1 MFITKRIFD
10 ITSSFFGLI
19 LLSPFFLIFM
29 ILIFLQDGHSPFYKA
44 PRIGKN
50 GKVFKMIKLR
60 SMIIGADRAGVD
72 TASVDDKRITRLGLT
87 IRKYKID
94 ELFQLWN
101 VLKGEM
107 SIIGPRPNVKVE
119 TDLYTQQEKRLLTVK
134 PGISDL
140 SSIVFGDL
148 GEIVANSP
156 DTNISYNQLVRP
168 WKSRLGLTYI
178 DNMSLLLDLKIIFLT
193 LLSIFSREQAL
204 KGVTRIL
211 EGLKV
216 SSDIIRVSKRQE
228 QLVPTPPPGSHKI
241 VTER

>member
-10 ITSSFFGLI
+10 FTSSFFGII
-19 LLSPFFLIFM
+19 LLSPIFLIFM
-29 ILIFLQDGHSPFYKA
+29 ILIFLQDGHSPLYKA
-44 PRIGKN
+44 PRVGKN
-50 GKVFKMIKLR
+50 GKMFRMIKLR
-60 SMIIGADRAGVD
+60 SMIVGADKAGVD
-72 TASVDDKRITRLGLT
+72 TASVNDNRITKLGII

-94 ELFQLWN
+94 ELLQLWN

-107 SIIGPRPNVKVE
+107 SIVGPRPNVKVE
-119 TDLYTQQEKRLLTVK
+119 TDLYTQKEKGLLAVK

-148 GEIVANSP
+148 GEIVANSA

-168 WKSRLGLTYI
+168 WKSRLGLIYI
-178 DNMSLLLDLKIIFLT
+178 ENMSLLLDLKIIFLT
-193 LLSIFSREQAL
+193 LLSMISREQAL

-211 EGLKV
+211 EDLKV
-216 SSDIIRVSKRQE
+216 SNEIIRVSKRQE
-228 QLVPTPPPGSHKI
+228 QLVPTPPPGSQKI